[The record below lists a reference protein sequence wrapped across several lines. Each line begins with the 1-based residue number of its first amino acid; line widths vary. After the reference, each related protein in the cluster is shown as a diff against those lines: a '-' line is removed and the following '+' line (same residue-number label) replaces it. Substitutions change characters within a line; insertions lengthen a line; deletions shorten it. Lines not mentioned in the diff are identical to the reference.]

1 MRVLAGTSGFAFKE
15 WKGPFYPEKLK
26 DAEMLGFYSGQFP
39 VVEINNTFYQLP
51 KEKTL
56 LDWAAKVPESFQFAI
71 KASQRITHFTRL
83 KPESAEVVEYLLKT
97 VAVLGE
103 RLGPILFQLPPNMKR
118 DDERLS
124 SFLGR
129 LPKGKRYAVEFRH
142 ESWFD
147 DATFAVLRDADVAF
161 VVSEQEEF
169 ATPVMATASWT
180 YVRPHRLDYDAA
192 GFGTWAGRLK
202 ELGRETN
209 YVFFKHDHV
218 PEGGAGPLAVK
229 SFIAATTI

>member
-1 MRVLAGTSGFAFKE
+1 MKLLVGTSGFAFKE
-15 WKGPFYPEKLK
+15 WKGVFYPKGTK
-26 DAEMLGFYSGQFP
+26 DDAMLGFYSSRYP
-39 VVEINNTFYQLP
+39 TVEINNTFYQLP

-56 LDWAAKVPESFQFAI
+56 LDWASRVPAAFQFAI

-97 VAVLGE
+97 VGVLGE

-129 LPKGKRYAVEFRH
+129 LPRGRKYAMEFRH

-147 DATFAVLRDADVAF
+147 DVTFAALRDNDVAF
-161 VVSEQEEF
+161 VVSEQEDF
-169 ATPVMATASWT
+169 ASPVLATASWT
-180 YVRPHRLDYDAA
+180 YMRPHRLDYDAS
-192 GFGTWAGRLK
+192 GFATWAGRLR

-218 PEGGAGPLAVK
+218 PEGGAGPLAVQ
-229 SFIAATTI
+229 SFVAACN

>member
-1 MRVLAGTSGFAFKE
+1 MKVLAGTSGFAFKE

-26 DAEMLGFYSGQFP
+26 DADMLGFYAGRFP

-56 LDWAAKVPESFQFAI
+56 LDWAAKVPEHFQFAI

-83 KPESAEVVEYLLKT
+83 KPESAEVVDYLLRT

-118 DDERLS
+118 DDERLAA
-124 SFLGR
+124 FLAR
-129 LPKGKRYAVEFRH
+129 LPKGKRYAMEFRH
-142 ESWFD
+142 ESWFSD
-147 DATFAVLRDADVAF
+147 LTFDRLRENDVAF
-161 VVSEQEEF
+161 VVSEQEDF
-169 ATPVMATASWT
+169 ASPVLATASWT
-180 YVRPHRLDYDAA
+180 YVRPHRLDYTTEGFAA
-192 GFGTWAGRLK
+192 WAARLRA
-202 ELGRETN
+202 LGRDTN

-218 PEGGAGPLAVK
+218 PEGGAGPLAVQ
-229 SFIAATTI
+229 SFVAACG